1 MVSGFTRETGV
12 RSRSFTCPKQMDGVT
27 GMFIIFGIILFA
39 WFGLYV
45 YGSDMD
51 PFTRIMYILLTIA
64 FICLGIWIYQ
74 GNWRAKEGYD
84 ETSMPVA
91 ADAAPVDASGGIIDP
106 SAKDG
111 PVPPSQVEIP
121 VSGQGGYPYATD
133 SAFPINGVDDYEY
146 NMVFQGE
153 GDRAMTK
160 QTRDALMNA
169 RPRDWTTMPPSS
181 ELFQQGLAAFQQQQK
196 EGFES
201 QGGANPYTHLDGP
214 ATPPDTQGAEAKERE
229 ILQTYVPQSPQS
241 LTTYDAADA
250 KELVNRVYSA
260 KGLVAD
266 VRESQ
271 PNVFTII
278 GTRKKDEKIVY
289 EDEVPADA
297 PASTEA
303 VPAAGEGVIQV
314 PAAAMTVPGQ
324 KQDPFFNTD
333 TPTRQGRWDFSRWT
347 PGLERSFAP
356 TQPQQNWY

>member
-1 MVSGFTRETGV
+1 
-12 RSRSFTCPKQMDGVT
+12 MDGVT

-51 PFTRIMYILLTIA
+51 PFTRIMYILLTIS
-64 FICLGIWIYQ
+64 FICLGTWIYQ
-74 GNWRAKEGYD
+74 GNWRANEGYFA
-84 ETSMPVA
+84 T
-91 ADAAPVDASGGIIDP
+91 DASGAQPFVNASSTKP
-106 SAKDG
+106 SVMVAA
-111 PVPPSQVEIP
+111 PE
-121 VSGQGGYPYATD
+121 YPYATN

-146 NMVFQGE
+146 NMVFQNE
-153 GDRAMTK
+153 GDRGVTQK
-160 QTRDALMNA
+160 IREGLMNA
-169 RPRDWTTMPPSS
+169 RPRDWSTLPPSS
-181 ELFQQGLAAFQQQQK
+181 ELFQQGLAAFQAQQQ
-196 EGFES
+196 EPFQS
-201 QGGANPYTHLDGP
+201 QTGPNPYAQLDGP
-214 ATPPDTQGAEAKERE
+214 ATPPDTQGAEERERE

-241 LTTYDAADA
+241 LTTYDVADA

-266 VRESQ
+266 MRQTQ

-297 PASTEA
+297 PASNEA
-303 VPAAGEGVIQV
+303 VPAAGEGVIQI
-314 PAAAMTVPGQ
+314 PAVAMTVPGQ

-333 TPTRQGRWDFSRWT
+333 TPSRQGKWDFSRWT
-347 PGLERSFAP
+347 PGLERAFAP